1 MLLIRNRIW
10 GNIIGGVHRSGTK
23 IKLNSISIFLG
34 YKELKKPL
42 MGPARAKYYE
52 FADLKHMYPFID
64 KWDEI
69 NDKKLKY

>member
-1 MLLIRNRIW
+1 
-10 GNIIGGVHRSGTK
+10 
-23 IKLNSISIFLG
+23 
-34 YKELKKPL
+34 